1 MTGPH
6 AEDGGQSLDENGPF
20 TAISTFTG
28 HAFDLVDPWTWTYG
42 YTEQVNDIANAL
54 ACLTRYNGHT
64 KFYSVAEHSL
74 RVADH
79 LELQGEDEMTQLLG
93 LWHDATEAYIG
104 DVPRPQKKMMCLS
117 IKDPYDEY
125 YWSDKIDKELASWD
139 LKKKGL
145 KPLDSRLAALSA
157 IEDAKEYEHDRR
169 LSVKLVPFEEFE
181 HDMALKIFAH
191 FGIEYNEERWAAVKA
206 ADYAVYVVERSE
218 RPYPAMVGKRAM
230 TPDLAETHWQ
240 LRNKRLMDSLFP
252 Q

>member
-74 RVADH
+74 RVVDH

-117 IKDPYDEY
+117 IT
-125 YWSDKIDKELASWD
+125 
-139 LKKKGL
+139 G
-145 KPLDSRLAALSA
+145 
-157 IEDAKEYEHDRR
+157 
-169 LSVKLVPFEEFE
+169 KLVPFEEFE